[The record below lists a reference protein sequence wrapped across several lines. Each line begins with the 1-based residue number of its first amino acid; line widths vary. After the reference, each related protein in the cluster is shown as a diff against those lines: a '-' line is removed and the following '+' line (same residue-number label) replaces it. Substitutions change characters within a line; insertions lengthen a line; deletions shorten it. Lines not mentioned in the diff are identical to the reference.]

1 MIGGATSG
9 GWQLFFNEK
18 IACSTYTPSGR
29 KAAPSADLTT
39 IGAIR
44 PATICLAILPNAS
57 FVPGYEP
64 FRIAAKDPDFGG
76 SVDYVGVIAEQT
88 ADAVLLRQ
96 NAKDSIRIARAEIQS
111 MDQAPNSIMPQG
123 LDTGMTQEQLLDL
136 LAFLQSLNNEQWL
149 LPERRGSNTEH

>member
-1 MIGGATSG
+1 M
-9 GWQLFFNEK
+9 
-18 IACSTYTPSGR
+18 
-29 KAAPSADLTT
+29 
-39 IGAIR
+39 
-44 PATICLAILPNAS
+44 
-57 FVPGYEP
+57 PGYEP

-111 MDQAPNSIMPQG
+111 MDQAPNSVMPQG
-123 LDTGMTQEQLLDL
+123 LDTGMTQDQLLDL
-136 LAFLQSLNNEQWL
+136 LAFLQSLNNEVWL